1 MKNFLILF
9 SVFAIALFVRLYNFE
24 SRFTF
29 GPEQARSLIVSSNY
43 ILDRP
48 TLLGQEYF
56 RSNSY
61 GHKLYTSAIF
71 NYSLVPLLLITN
83 YDPYLITIY
92 FAILNIVTGIVLYHV
107 TKKIFGSNIAIISTI
122 LFLFNSYMIY
132 HSLFIW
138 VLNYLPLLGILNFY
152 FLWKI
157 YINKYNALDIFWLGL
172 ISGVG
177 FGLEYLY
184 AIAIIISLFILFKYT
199 KTKLKSIL
207 LFLIGSVLGDLPQVL
222 FDIRHDLYHLKSLF
236 RYAIDTFN
244 RSSDAGF
251 IYYHFLE
258 FWPILL
264 ILLAVFFYALSKQ
277 NRAITIFLLSVYL
290 FINLKSPLINFNK
303 PVGMVDGLKYMD
315 LKKASKVIAENA
327 NNNFNVVTLYDFDT
341 RGYTLRYLTQYIFI
355 KKPQNEISYQN
366 VYEIYALAANNYN
379 FKVNNPWELNVF
391 KAQNVV
397 KLEDVGSGYG
407 LYKLTK

>member
-184 AIAIIISLFILFKYT
+184 AIAIIISLLILFKYT
-199 KTKLKSIL
+199 KTKLKSIF
-207 LFLIGSVLGDLPQVL
+207 LFLIGSVIGDLPQVL

-244 RSSDAGF
+244 GSSDAGF

-303 PVGMVDGLKYMD
+303 PVGMVDGLKYVD

-341 RGYTLRYLTQYIFI
+341 RGYTLRYLTQYIFN
-355 KKPQNEISYQN
+355 KKPQNEVSYQN
-366 VYEIYALAANNYN
+366 VDEVYALASNNHN
-379 FKVNNPWELNVF
+379 FKINNPWELNVF

-397 KLEDVGSGYG
+397 KLEDIGSGYG